1 MFMDKMRRGYS
12 FVHILIMII
21 IAVIILII
29 GIFMA
34 QKLLGVSTSGI
45 ESINAT
51 LNNTSKLIKIG

>member
-1 MFMDKMRRGYS
+1 
-12 FVHILIMII
+12 
-21 IAVIILII
+21 
-29 GIFMA
+29 MA